1 MSTPPI
7 VDPVFEPALFEPD
20 PRTAF
25 GPILSAFEVEHA
37 LVACVRI
44 WIRDYLA
51 EMERQ
56 RGQAVEGMPW
66 FRSIVVAGAPEK
78 WPEDQLPALLVS
90 SPGLAET
97 GTRRGIEV
105 HGDGGYVARYRV
117 DAVCEVSAR
126 GNRQAIRLARVYA
139 AAVRALL
146 IQQPLRKPSNPPPWL
161 RRVEWTGEDFTLR
174 DWTVDRT
181 RCAGRVSFVVEV
193 ADVMTRGLG
202 PRQPYYQPAEPTE
215 PPEPMLMPD
224 VESTHVDVTK
234 PLEVDSNAT
243 PRR

>member
-1 MSTPPI
+1 MSVTPPP
-7 VDPVFEPALFEPD
+7 VFTDPVFEPARFAPD

-25 GPILSAFEVEHA
+25 GPIISAFEVEHA

-56 RGQAVEGMPW
+56 RGQAVEGMPP
-66 FRSIVVAGAPEK
+66 FRSIVVAGSPEK

-97 GTRRGIEV
+97 GTRRGLEV

-117 DAVCEVSAR
+117 DAVSEVSAR
-126 GNRQAIRLARVYA
+126 GNRQGLRLARVYA

-146 IQQPLRKPSNPPPWL
+146 VQQPLRAASKPPPWL
-161 RRVEWTGEDFTLR
+161 RRVDWVGEDFTLR

-181 RCAGRVSFVVEV
+181 RAAGRVAFVVEV

-202 PRQPYYQPAEPTE
+202 PRAPTYPPTDETE

-224 VESTHVDVTK
+224 VESAHVDVTHK
-234 PLEVDSNAT
+234 PEVE
-243 PRR
+243 

>member
-1 MSTPPI
+1 VSAV
-7 VDPVFEPALFEPD
+7 VDPIFDEAVFAPD
-20 PRTAF
+20 PRSAF

-37 LVACVRI
+37 LAACVRI

-51 EMERQ
+51 EMARQ
-56 RGQAVEGMPW
+56 RRQEPEGMPP
-66 FRSIVVAGAPEK
+66 FRAITVAGAPEK
-78 WPEDQLPALLVS
+78 WPEDQLPALLLS

-97 GTRRGIEV
+97 SSRRGIEV

-126 GNRQAIRLARVYA
+126 GNRQAIRLARIYA

-146 IQQPLRKPSNPPPWL
+146 IQQPLRAPSHPPPWL
-161 RRVEWTGEDFTLR
+161 RRVDRLGEDFTLR

-181 RCAGRVSFVVEV
+181 RCAGRVSVVVEV
-193 ADVMTRGLG
+193 ADDMTRGLG
-202 PRQPYYQPAEPTE
+202 PRQPRYAPTGE
-215 PPEPMLMPD
+215 GDPPEPMLMPD

-234 PLEVDSNAT
+234 PLEVEDDAT